1 VGQALGR
8 SVCVG
13 PVGVPGGV
21 WFSRLASLSDV
32 TGVGRGGGTGG
43 RGAGGPGGG
52 KWANLSA
59 RVCVWVLWECQE
71 ACGSVV

>member
-1 VGQALGR
+1 
-8 SVCVG
+8 VG

-43 RGAGGPGGG
+43 RRGG
-52 KWANLSA
+52 WARGWKVGQL
-59 RVCVWVLWECQE
+59 EC
-71 ACGSVV
+71 